1 MITAFTVKN
10 FKAIGD
16 EPVRIE
22 LKPITLLFGAN
33 SAGKS
38 SILHALHYAYEFFN
52 NRNFNAKNSV
62 LGGDKLD
69 LGGFDRFVHVNDLSR
84 SIVMRVEFSTNYD
97 INDIPNSL
105 FLESSGFKPFI
116 KNSHDINRVTD

>member
-10 FKAIGD
+10 FKAIGE

-38 SILHALHYAYEFFN
+38 SILHALYYAYEVFN
-52 NRNFNAKNSV
+52 NHNINVEKIL
-62 LGGDKLD
+62 LGENNILD
-69 LGGFDRFVHVNDLSR
+69 LGGFKRFVHSDGRDNRSLSK
-84 SIVMRVEFSTNYD
+84 SQYC
-97 INDIPNSL
+97 NS
-105 FLESSGFKPFI
+105 F
-116 KNSHDINRVTD
+116 